1 MKTRYVIRTIA
12 AGAVS
17 IAARLIIKKIQ
28 NKKQAKQTGQ

>member
-1 MKTRYVIRTIA
+1 MNMRFVVRTIA

-28 NKKQAKQTGQ
+28 NKKQAEPSSQ